1 MEAQAPTA
9 APAASRPAAAHDPHY
24 MAKARKAAEAFEA
37 QALGALL
44 QPMFEGLET
53 GGPFGGG
60 QAEAMWRPML
70 ITEFG
75 RAMAANGGIGIADS
89 VLAHMLKLQ
98 EGAGA

>member
-1 MEAQAPTA
+1 METHSPTA
-9 APAASRPAAAHDPHY
+9 ASTASRPATAHDPHF

-44 QPMFEGLET
+44 QPMFEGLSG

-75 RAMAANGGIGIADS
+75 RAMAANGGIGLADS
-89 VLAHMLKLQ
+89 VLAHMLKTQ